1 MEKTGVKP
9 TEDDFEARIVVD
21 MYKDSFSVLH
31 TSNID
36 IQEVHAIFVAAVE
49 YIETML
55 GDNTPPKFLN

>member
-1 MEKTGVKP
+1 LKLPE
-9 TEDDFEARIVVD
+9 EEFDARIVVD

-36 IQEVHAIFVAAVE
+36 IEQVHAIFVAAIE

>member
-1 MEKTGVKP
+1 LNLP

-21 MYKDSFSVLH
+21 LYRDSFSVLH

-36 IQEVHAIFVAAVE
+36 IEQVHAIFVAAVE
-49 YIETML
+49 YIEAMG

>member
-1 MEKTGVKP
+1 MVRVGEIP

-21 MYKDSFSVLH
+21 LYKDSFSVLH

-36 IQEVHAIFVAAVE
+36 IQEVHTIFVAAIE